1 MLLGFMCLWL
11 LSPLGVLSHELNV
24 DDSGEFSAP
33 LGGLLLTNLE
43 SIKYV
48 AQKVAYK
55 MMQFYPGNQTG
66 GIPGLFGDP
75 YYWWEAGAAFGVCKP
90 VVLITYTE
98 THRK

>member
-1 MLLGFMCLWL
+1 MLLGFICLWL
-11 LSPLGVLSHELNV
+11 LSPPGVLSYELNI
-24 DDSGEFSAP
+24 DDSGESSVP
-33 LGGLLLTNLE
+33 LEGLLLTIIG
-43 SIKYV
+43 SIKNV

-90 VVLITYTE
+90 VVLITNTE
-98 THRK
+98 THH